1 MAADPEQFSDN
12 VAPPSLRGWRCDL
25 TALSHRYN
33 LYFLASVDT
42 ICVYSPSFPDQNLS
56 SEAEL
61 VLHPPKTGIIS
72 QGIDPSNPHSITR
85 ILVDYLGN
93 EEILLLTCDDG
104 DVIGYRTQEIHRELQ
119 RRTNLHETANNDNVH
134 VFLHRN
140 VGASAWG
147 LAVHREARIIAIS
160 AVMTILT
167 SHTRPNPLTLNRT
180 PIGSR

>member
-1 MAADPEQFSDN
+1 M
-12 VAPPSLRGWRCDL
+12 

-33 LYFLASVDT
+33 LYFLASVDEVH
-42 ICVYSPSFPDQNLS
+42 VYQPSFPDQNLP

-61 VLHPPKTGIIS
+61 VLHPPKTGVVG

-85 ILVDYLGN
+85 ILVDYLGS
-93 EEILLLTCDDG
+93 EEILLLACDDG
-104 DVIGYRTQEIHRELQ
+104 DVIGYRIQEIQ
-119 RRTNLHETANNDNVH
+119 RALEHRTNLQEPINDDSIH

-160 AVMTILT
+160 AVMMI
-167 SHTRPNPLTLNRT
+167 SKSRIRPALLTLDRT
-180 PIGSR
+180 LIVSP